1 MKTVGSRY
9 FGVAIMVLALLC
21 IAPIAFWVLRN
32 TPMWMLLVAA
42 SAAGIKSARGQ
53 FR

>member
-1 MKTVGSRY
+1 MTTAGSKY
-9 FGVAIMVLALLC
+9 LGVAILVLALLC

-32 TPMWMLLVAA
+32 TPMWMLLIAA
-42 SAAGIKSARGQ
+42 SAVGVKSARGQ